1 MSDNSMSEYKGS
13 EYQVLARRYRP
24 KTFQEVLGQDPIIQT
39 LKNGLKSG
47 RLSSAYLFCG
57 SRGTGKTTL
66 ARILA
71 KALMC
76 ENRSDTGEPCNTC
89 SHCKAIANGSSLDIM
104 EIDGASHRGIDD
116 IRIIT
121 ESAGYAPSAGKYKVY
136 IIDEV
141 HMLTKEAFNALLKT
155 LEEPPKQVK
164 FFFATTEPHKIPETI
179 LSRCQRFNLRRIPL
193 ELIVQKLKR
202 IAEEAQVSVSND
214 ALFNLAQYAEGG
226 LRDAESMFD
235 LLMAYSTS
243 IDMETVENALGVFPR
258 KRLFD
263 FDSAYEKQHYAAVFE
278 ITGELFNQGKDVSYF
293 LKDLIHHY
301 RHILYCQLACFD
313 ELRHEDSAYIEAV
326 KASSAL
332 YSKDECLAILD
343 ILTGS
348 EQGIKTSIS
357 QRIFLEAT
365 LLKIMRMRSL
375 ISIDRIAMR
384 LAQLEQAI
392 RQPSA
397 ATPQPLPP
405 PAKQKEEAPQEP
417 ALSPKREILA
427 TLKDATPK
435 AETPKPKPPAAAP
448 AQQKKNMP
456 ANTTQSQ
463 FDTAMQFA
471 AVELQGSLEKKQSQ
485 DK

>member
-1 MSDNSMSEYKGS
+1 MS

-24 KTFQEVLGQDPIIQT
+24 KTFKEVLGQDPIIQT
-39 LKNGLKSG
+39 LKNGLRIG

-76 ENRSDTGEPCNTC
+76 ENRDDSGEPCNTC
-89 SHCKAIANGSSLDIM
+89 SCCTDITNGSSLDIM

-116 IRIIT
+116 IRVIT
-121 ESAGYAPSAGKYKVY
+121 ESVGYAPSNGKYKVY

-155 LEEPPKQVK
+155 LEEPPQQVK

-179 LSRCQRFNLRRIPL
+179 LSRCQRFNLRRIPI
-193 ELIVQKLKR
+193 ELITQKLKK
-202 IAEEAQVSVSND
+202 IAEESNISVSDD

-235 LLMAYSTS
+235 LLIAYSTT
-243 IDMETVENALGVFPR
+243 IDMQTIENALGTIPR
-258 KRLFD
+258 KRLLEFD
-263 FDSAYEKQHYAAVFE
+263 KAYEKQDYAKVFE
-278 ITGELFNQGKDVSYF
+278 LTSELFNQGKDVYYF
-293 LKDLIHHY
+293 LKDIIHHF
-301 RHILYCQLACFD
+301 RHLLYCKLSCFE
-313 ELRHEDSAYIEAV
+313 ELRHEDSQYIEEI
-326 KASSAL
+326 KASSAI
-332 YSKDECLAILD
+332 YSQDECLAILD
-343 ILTGS
+343 ILTSS

-384 LAQLEQAI
+384 LAQLEQALKGPI
-392 RQPSA
+392 SA
-397 ATPQPLPP
+397 PTSQLAP
-405 PAKQKEEAPQEP
+405 QKEE

-427 TLKDATPK
+427 TLKDA
-435 AETPKPKPPAAAP
+435 APKPAPTKAKPIHTPPAPDAQAP
-448 AQQKKNMP
+448 EKNTP
-456 ANTTQSQ
+456 LKTKQSH